1 MALLLALAVIVRYGA
16 LEVLGQGTT
25 AFCEAGYSWMEN
37 SKGQSPCLVAS
48 YLLTPCSTSAA
59 SWVFPLA
66 PGYHYNTP
74 TDSPT
79 SATPC
84 RCNSVFY
91 SAISACATCQGEQ
104 IAVVP
109 WTLYAE
115 NCTTVYVSKYPEDI
129 PSGTSVPAWA
139 YIDVSKEGTFNP
151 TAAQAV
157 ASSDALDSTALS
169 NGPTSGTALSTTP
182 PDATPTDVGSP
193 EPTADGSNS
202 SSSTKKSINIGAIV
216 GGVVGGVVGLL
227 AIGLTIFFALRHKRN
242 AARNTPTGPLDLT
255 AGEHGRYGDK
265 PAGPDV
271 GTEPLA
277 SPKLYDPDDPTT
289 FPGSSDTQDPSS
301 HDSATYPSAVQ
312 PHPSTVPYAYPTA
325 GAFQSNIAAS
335 ANPTYKGVPEL

>member
-1 MALLLALAVIVRYGA
+1 MALLLALALSLHHGA
-16 LEVLGQGTT
+16 VEVLGQGTS
-25 AFCEAGYSWMEN
+25 AFCETGYSWMEN

-48 YLLTPCSTSAA
+48 YLLTPCSTTAA
-59 SWVFPLA
+59 SWVFPLT

-74 TDSPT
+74 TNSPT

-104 IAVVP
+104 LAVVP

-115 NCTTVYVSKYPEDI
+115 NCTTVYVSKYPDDI

-139 YIDVSKEGTFNP
+139 YIDVSKEGTFDPN
-151 TAAQAV
+151 AAQAL
-157 ASSDALDSTALS
+157 ALSDVPDSTAPS
-169 NGPTSGTALSTTP
+169 NGPTSSIGLNTSP
-182 PDATPTDVGSP
+182 PDATPTGIDSP
-193 EPTADGSNS
+193 EPTSDGSNS
-202 SSSTKKSINIGAIV
+202 TSSSKKSVNIGTIV

-242 AARNTPTGPLDLT
+242 AARNAPTGPLDLT
-255 AGEHGRYGDK
+255 AGEYGRYVEK

-271 GTEPLA
+271 GTEPLP

-289 FPGSSDTQDPSS
+289 FPGSSDAQAPSS
-301 HDSATYPSAVQ
+301 HGSATYPSPVQ
-312 PHPSTVPYAYPTA
+312 SHPSTVPYAYPTS
-325 GAFQSNIAAS
+325 GAFQSNIAPATI
-335 ANPTYKGVPEL
+335 PTYKGVPEL